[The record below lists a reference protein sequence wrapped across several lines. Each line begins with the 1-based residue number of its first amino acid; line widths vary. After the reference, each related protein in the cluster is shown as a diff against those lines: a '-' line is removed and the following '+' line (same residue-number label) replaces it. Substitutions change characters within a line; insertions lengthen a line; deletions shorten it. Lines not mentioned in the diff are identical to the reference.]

1 MASALTPMPSF
12 SLGSQAP
19 CLGVGCQACLS
30 PHLLY
35 LSPSVLQGSGGTGI
49 GTDTEGFSS
58 LMVNS
63 SHRGCDLSSSNCSG
77 QTGAPKAPSFKQ
89 TDRKPSE
96 SDLKSDRRPNDPTE
110 PSPHQT
116 YAVHFPIPQ

>member
-35 LSPSVLQGSGGTGI
+35 LSPSVLQGSGGTGT

-63 SHRGCDLSSSNCSG
+63 SHRGCDLSGLPVPTAVDRLELLRHRALSR
-77 QTGAPKAPSFKQ
+77 QTENQVS
-89 TDRKPSE
+89 
-96 SDLKSDRRPNDPTE
+96 L
-110 PSPHQT
+110 
-116 YAVHFPIPQ
+116 I